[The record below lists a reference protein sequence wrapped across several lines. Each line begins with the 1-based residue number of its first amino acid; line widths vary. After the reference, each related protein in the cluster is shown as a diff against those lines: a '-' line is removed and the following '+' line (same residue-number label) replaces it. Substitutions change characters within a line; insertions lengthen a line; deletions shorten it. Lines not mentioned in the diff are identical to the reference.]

1 MYMARRFK
9 DAVVQIRQTLTMEDR
24 APTILTSLALCYL
37 QLGQVSDAYRALQRA
52 FTAIGQHRAA
62 ARAGAYAETPERDLG
77 LALLEAL
84 EAEPIRVA
92 WLNAQ
97 VAVQLGERDRA
108 LQWLEL
114 GYREREGEMV
124 LVGADPGFGPL
135 RADPRFQDLQRR
147 IGGLG

>member
-1 MYMARRFK
+1 MARRFK

-114 GYREREGEMV
+114 G
-124 LVGADPGFGPL
+124 
-135 RADPRFQDLQRR
+135 
-147 IGGLG
+147 